1 MRVWQQRAP
10 KHQARSEVAKATD
23 SRTDSRA
30 RVLDGGQVPHWK
42 PFLFHDRNQ
51 GVEHVPLVRCDIFGK
66 IWVLAETGGSPL
78 RVEKQK
84 ALLPVCTEMV

>member
-51 GVEHVPLVRCDIFGK
+51 GVEHVPQGIDL
-66 IWVLAETGGSPL
+66 LPL
-78 RVEKQK
+78 RPL
-84 ALLPVCTEMV
+84 ALELLGGNL